1 MISVKNNFFRTNNL
15 VVIGKAGLCFAG
27 YVLSKSL
34 IKSKCT
40 AILKKDKHKPIKKE
54 ILSHNVFWSQSDI
67 DLDFLQIGKLQENK
81 KSSLVVF
88 SGASEFSSNVALKL
102 NTVLSQL
109 SVSTAYVVIG
119 PFRFEGTER
128 QKLADDTYEK
138 LVASGS
144 SCFRFSNQD
153 IFKLINPEAS
163 FDYGFGKLN
172 AEILKFLGNTR

>member
-1 MISVKNNFFRTNNL
+1 MKNNFFGTNNL
-15 VVIGKAGLCFAG
+15 VVIGEAGFCFAE

-34 IKSKCT
+34 IKSKFT
-40 AILKKDKHKPIKKE
+40 SILKKDKHKPIGKE
-54 ILSHNVFWSQSDI
+54 VLSHNVFWSQSNFN
-67 DLDFLQIGKLQENK
+67 LDFLQIGKLQANN
-81 KSSLVVF
+81 KSSLIVF
-88 SGASEFSSNVALKL
+88 SSASEFSSNVALKL

-109 SVSTAYVVIG
+109 SVSTSYVVIG
-119 PFRFEGTER
+119 PFRFEGTKR

-153 IFKLINPEAS
+153 IFKLINPESS

-172 AEILKFLGNTR
+172 AEILKFLGTTR